1 MGAISDTRHSSTSA
15 ALVGDH
21 PYPSPL
27 RRFAG
32 PPGKIQMIEASQAS
46 GLPGSPP

>member
-1 MGAISDTRHSSTSA
+1 MVAISKTRHLRMSE

-21 PYPSPL
+21 PDPGPL
-27 RRFAG
+27 RPFAEL
-32 PPGKIQMIEASQAS
+32 PGKIQMIGASLAS